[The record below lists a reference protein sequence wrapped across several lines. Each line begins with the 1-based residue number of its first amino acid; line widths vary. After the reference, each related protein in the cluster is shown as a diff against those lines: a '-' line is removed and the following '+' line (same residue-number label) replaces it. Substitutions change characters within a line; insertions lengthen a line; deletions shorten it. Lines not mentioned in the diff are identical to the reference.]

1 MKEDNTKIKTERY
14 SKNRVENLSDGVFG
28 FAMTLLVLNI
38 VIPESSIISSN
49 AQLWQAISG
58 QERAFLSFTI
68 AFFIL
73 ASMWSLHVRQFENL
87 QKVDRRFVFINSIRL
102 FIAILIAFSTGIA
115 SSYDSLELARMI
127 LPINLLL
134 LAIVGTVQWHYAVYS
149 KPPLLSGITEEEKR
163 MHKIRAFIFIL
174 FSSITVVGSYFV
186 GELAFLIFM
195 LMPIAVRLTAL
206 KSLNNKH
213 IE

>member
-58 QERAFLSFTI
+58 QGRAFLSFTI

-174 FSSITVVGSYFV
+174 FSSITVVGSYFI

-206 KSLNNKH
+206 KKK
-213 IE
+213 II

>member
-1 MKEDNTKIKTERY
+1 MKEQVSKLRLERY

-58 QERAFLSFTI
+58 QGRAFLSFTI

-134 LAIVGTVQWHYAVYS
+134 LAIIGTIQWHYAVYS

>member
-1 MKEDNTKIKTERY
+1 MSKVSLERF

-38 VIPESSIISSN
+38 AIPESSIISSN
-49 AQLWQAISG
+49 VQLWQAISG
-58 QERAFLSFTI
+58 QGRAFLSFTI

-73 ASMWSLHVRQFENL
+73 ASMWSLHVRQFEGL
-87 QKVDRRFVFINSIRL
+87 DRVDRKFIFLNSIRL
-102 FIAILIAFSTGIA
+102 FIVILIAFNTSIA
-115 SSYDSLELARMI
+115 SNYEKIELAKMI

-134 LAIVGTVQWHYAVYS
+134 LAIISSVQWHYSVYT
-149 KPPLLSGITEEEKR
+149 KPPLLTGITEEEKR

-186 GELAFLIFM
+186 GEIAFTIFI
-195 LMPIAVRLTAL
+195 LMPIVVRSTAM
-206 KSLNNKH
+206 NKFRK
-213 IE
+213 